1 MDRWDKQ
8 EGRKIMNNWISVR
21 DELPDSNSLVLI
33 YNKINNDQK
42 FAYYT
47 IGFFDKYWQD
57 EEY

>member
-1 MDRWDKQ
+1 
-8 EGRKIMNNWISVR
+8 MNNWISVR